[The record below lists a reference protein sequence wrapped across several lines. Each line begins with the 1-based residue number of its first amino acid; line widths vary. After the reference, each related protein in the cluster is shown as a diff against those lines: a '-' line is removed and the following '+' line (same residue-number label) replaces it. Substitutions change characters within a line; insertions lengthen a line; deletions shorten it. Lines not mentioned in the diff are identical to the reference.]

1 MGDLASDVRNGA
13 LMTEMHPLLL
23 RVCRSVAT
31 PEGEALAMVASA
43 WRQAFASG
51 ASDDD
56 ALRHQVLRHA
66 VAAAAS
72 VERARPPSSG
82 ATSSTPFFPT
92 GRWRGGWASAPIDV
106 SAVRH
111 DPALAAAAASAAE
124 HALDALRLRLRLLSV
139 LREVEHW
146 PAERVRTLTG
156 LDPRQQAE
164 LLREARERVAQALE
178 PLVAE
183 EADE

>member
-1 MGDLASDVRNGA
+1 
-13 LMTEMHPLLL
+13 
-23 RVCRSVAT
+23 
-31 PEGEALAMVASA
+31 
-43 WRQAFASG
+43 
-51 ASDDD
+51 
-56 ALRHQVLRHA
+56 
-66 VAAAAS
+66 
-72 VERARPPSSG
+72 
-82 ATSSTPFFPT
+82 
-92 GRWRGGWASAPIDV
+92 
-106 SAVRH
+106 VRH